1 MTEAPPVSQPT
12 VPDTPARLFRAPMP
26 AQMKADW
33 DQDADPQS
41 MPGSLAAWFSF
52 VFQGCPFKSATYQA
66 QRVAWFDRFHSN
78 KQVFV
83 DLGIRS
89 HFNVHKLHWMQ
100 HYLTSI
106 IDLGTCD
113 GLSTEISERLHIDC
127 VKLAYRA
134 SNHKDVV
141 RAVQS
146 LRTLLRL
153 LPLKAMATL
162 GLALR
167 YLSTLRAPVSL
178 SQLEDDA
185 PPHDNSDSDE
195 EVSFF
200 PSYQVA
206 SRPAA
211 ILTGN
216 EIMVAFQAESFPTTL
231 NPPAAFHVHSCNVQ
245 VPEQETKAT
254 LTIVL
259 AVTHRVPTPGPQGSL
274 PWPASPTPKRET
286 ATDQPIGRF
295 TTYVDTVDSRTTVE
309 DSLALF
315 ELSAASV
322 QEESETES
330 ELDEERCL
338 PFPTEIEPPTDKREP
353 FTTPQS
359 SESDTQPRPPTRPV
373 SLSSTN
379 LRSLPISSLP
389 TPSPSS
395 PYPNPD
401 PILTCASPTSG
412 RTPTPNPVLVRPPEL
427 NSGQHGPNTW

>member
-1 MTEAPPVSQPT
+1 
-12 VPDTPARLFRAPMP
+12 
-26 AQMKADW
+26 
-33 DQDADPQS
+33 
-41 MPGSLAAWFSF
+41 
-52 VFQGCPFKSATYQA
+52 
-66 QRVAWFDRFHSN
+66 
-78 KQVFV
+78 
-83 DLGIRS
+83 
-89 HFNVHKLHWMQ
+89 
-100 HYLTSI
+100 
-106 IDLGTCD
+106 
-113 GLSTEISERLHIDC
+113 
-127 VKLAYRA
+127 
-134 SNHKDVV
+134 
-141 RAVQS
+141 
-146 LRTLLRL
+146 
-153 LPLKAMATL
+153 MATL

-231 NPPAAFHVHSCNVQ
+231 SDFLRTEGGPAFPPN
-245 VPEQETKAT
+245 
-254 LTIVL
+254 TIVL

-359 SESDTQPRPPTRPV
+359 FDQPSFPSYLFPSDSLALKSVPQPRSKSVPR
-373 SLSSTN
+373 
-379 LRSLPISSLP
+379 
-389 TPSPSS
+389 
-395 PYPNPD
+395 
-401 PILTCASPTSG
+401 
-412 RTPTPNPVLVRPPEL
+412 VRK
-427 NSGQHGPNTW
+427 